1 MTRHIFLSPHLDD
14 IPLSCGGLLAQLT
27 RRRQPVAVIT
37 LFAGLPEADAPL
49 SPFAQAHHRRWGAL
63 QEACRLR
70 RAEDEAALSTFGLK
84 PVWLPFLDAIYRG
97 QPDAGQW
104 YYPTDEALFGPP
116 HPAEAGL
123 PARLADALRPHLSP
137 GAVLYAPLAAGDHVD
152 HQLTVQ
158 AALQLARRG
167 HPLFF
172 YEDYPYVQRRP
183 ADLERALQTLHR
195 LSGDFA
201 PWRDRPIPLTEADLA
216 TKIRAIAAYASQME
230 VLFGGVEAMARLVT
244 GYARQLGNGQPAE
257 RLWTL
262 HSSEPDVNR

>member
-1 MTRHIFLSPHLDD
+1 MARHIFLSPHLDD
-14 IPLSCGGLLAQLT
+14 VPLSCGGLLAQLT

-37 LFAGLPEADAPL
+37 LFAGLPGADAPL
-49 SPFAQAHHRRWGAL
+49 SPFAQSHHRRWGNL
-63 QEACRLR
+63 QAAYRIR

-84 PVWLPFLDAIYRG
+84 PIWLPFLDAIYRG

-104 YYPTDEALFGPP
+104 YYTADDELFGPL
-116 HPAEAGL
+116 HPAEADL
-123 PARLADALRPHLSP
+123 PARLAEALLPHLP
-137 GAVLYAPLAAGDHVD
+137 AEAVLYAPLTVGNHVD
-152 HQLTVQ
+152 HQLTAR

-201 PWRDRPIPLTEADLA
+201 PWRERPVPLSEADLA
-216 TKIRAIAAYASQME
+216 TKIRAIAAYASQMDI
-230 VLFGGVEAMARLVT
+230 LFGGAEAMAQHVT
-244 GYARQLGNGQPAE
+244 DYARRSGNGQPAE
-257 RLWTL
+257 RLWIL
-262 HSSEPDVNR
+262 HFPGMDVNR